1 MKQNPPVAGL
11 LHDLNNIFQTLV
23 DIADLLSE
31 EENHKPLSAAI
42 LRSIERGRNVT
53 LSLEADRGPL
63 VPLDTILDNAVAF
76 AEDAILFHRGPAIRF
91 TRSVEPGIELPGNW
105 AWERVFINLFVN
117 SMHAMPK
124 GGEIYV
130 EARHS
135 SSGFVIV
142 VRDSGSGIPPNVL
155 EHLFEQQVSTKRGGG
170 LGLHVVRSIV
180 QQDGGSIRAANRTE
194 GHGAEFTITVPA
206 SVRRVPAH
214 A

>member
-1 MKQNPPVAGL
+1 MRQNPAIAGL

-31 EENHKPLSAAI
+31 QTEYRPLSAAI

-53 LSLEADRGPL
+53 MSLEGERGPL
-63 VPLDTILDNAVAF
+63 VPFETILDNAVAF

-117 SMHAMPK
+117 SMHAMPG
-124 GGEIYV
+124 GGEIHV
-130 EARHS
+130 EARHCS
-135 SSGFVIV
+135 TGFSFV
-142 VRDSGSGIPPNVL
+142 VRDSGSGIPPSVL
-155 EHLFEQQVSTKRGGG
+155 ERLFEQHVSTKRGGG

-180 QQDGGSIRAANRTE
+180 QHDGGSIHAANRAE
-194 GHGAEFTITVPA
+194 GHGAEFTIVVPA
-206 SVRRVPAH
+206 SVRRLPAH